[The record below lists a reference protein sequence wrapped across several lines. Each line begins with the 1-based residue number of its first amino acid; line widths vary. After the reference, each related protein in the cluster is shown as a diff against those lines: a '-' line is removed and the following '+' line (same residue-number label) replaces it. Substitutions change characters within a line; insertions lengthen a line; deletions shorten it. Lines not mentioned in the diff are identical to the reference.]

1 MLISLRR
8 IMRAIDLHSKQLER
22 QVGLTVPQIL
32 IMQTVDVTDS
42 LPVSEIARRV
52 SLSQA
57 TVTSILDRLEKKDFI
72 RRDRNHSDRRIVSIS
87 LTPSGKNQ
95 IDNAPDLLQEDFIN
109 RFEQLEPWEQKMLTS
124 ALERIAAMM
133 DAEKVDASPILQVG
147 EILTDQPLVANIP
160 DEPSKASPR

>member
-57 TVTSILDRLEKKDFI
+57 TVTSILDRLEKKDFV
-72 RRDRNHSDRRIVSIS
+72 RRDRNQTDRRIVSIS
-87 LTPSGKNQ
+87 LTPSGKSQ

-160 DEPSKASPR
+160 DESSKASPR